1 MSFSTITLRPTT
13 AKTSPPHSR
22 PAPPYY
28 GCAAAIP
35 TACWWQPS
43 SSRKPAGAMCT
54 STAARPYPRS
64 APAEPQICLK
74 SPAMP
79 SPLSDRG
86 SGGKLATQHQAEAE
100 QRRTPATARRGV
112 DLHRSADTASA
123 IRTEIRAPSA
133 RDRMRLTGGGRE
145 IRTCMGLFLSSRHFW
160 FLPVL
165 CSERESRSSS
175 RRLRSGSRRA
185 RKGSRDRNGS
195 KAWRVAA

>member
-13 AKTSPPHSR
+13 AKASPPHSR

-43 SSRKPAGAMCT
+43 SSRTPAGAMCT

-100 QRRTPATARRGV
+100 QRRTQKDQTGRFGYRRRSWKE
-112 DLHRSADTASA
+112 LSADFPAWEVDSVDVK
-123 IRTEIRAPSA
+123 IGLSVLDA
-133 RDRMRLTGGGRE
+133 RD
-145 IRTCMGLFLSSRHFW
+145 
-160 FLPVL
+160 
-165 CSERESRSSS
+165 
-175 RRLRSGSRRA
+175 
-185 RKGSRDRNGS
+185 
-195 KAWRVAA
+195 